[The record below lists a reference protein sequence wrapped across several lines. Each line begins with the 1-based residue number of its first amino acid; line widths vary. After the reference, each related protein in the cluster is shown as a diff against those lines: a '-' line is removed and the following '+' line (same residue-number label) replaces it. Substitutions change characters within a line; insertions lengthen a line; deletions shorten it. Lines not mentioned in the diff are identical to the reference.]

1 MLLRERTARSPSRP
15 AEPDAREHRSRRQS
29 PIAGADARAG
39 WCAMTSTLR
48 PISDWEFEQYVQAE
62 VDGEATADQLA
73 VLEADRVAWRAALAG
88 LRTEAEEHLERART
102 LRGDERAQVVAD
114 LESEVDRI
122 AAAWARHNGQPPPP
136 SAASRGARPARP
148 QRDDDRADEP
158 RDTASPA
165 PATVQLQ
172 VSWVPGR
179 VVAWAA
185 GGGEE
190 VDGDRLAEL
199 LAAAGAPG
207 AGWTRHDPVTLPGGS
222 RADALSIPVGEV
234 LGWLVA
240 AGAGLIEHEIGASV
254 RWLGRVAIWAVDLTM
269 HGSMVPLLRQRKRS
283 GGTAR
288 ETNGSYSVRWT
299 PALVDPARLSRLA
312 DSMPGV
318 VCA

>member
-1 MLLRERTARSPSRP
+1 MLLRGRTARPPNRP
-15 AEPDAREHRSRRQS
+15 AEPDAREPGSRRRS
-29 PIAGADARAG
+29 PIAGADARARSDV
-39 WCAMTSTLR
+39 MTSTLR
-48 PISDWEFEQYVQAE
+48 SVSDWEFEQYVQAE
-62 VDGEATADQLA
+62 VDGEATAEQLA

-88 LRTEAEEHLERART
+88 LRRETEEHLERARS

-136 SAASRGARPARP
+136 SAATRAARPGRRERDEPA
-148 QRDDDRADEP
+148 DDDHS
-158 RDTASPA
+158 TASPA

-190 VDGDRLAEL
+190 VDAERLAEL
-199 LAAAGAPG
+199 LAHAGAPS
-207 AGWTRHDPVTLPGGS
+207 AGWTRHDPVAIPGGS

-240 AGAGLIEHEIGASV
+240 AGAGLISEEIGPSV
-254 RWLGRVAIWAVDLTM
+254 RWLGRVAIWAVELTA
-269 HGSMVPLLRQRKRS
+269 HGAMVPMLRQRKRS
-283 GGTAR
+283 SGSAR
-288 ETNGSYSVRWT
+288 ESNGSYSVRWT
-299 PALVDPARLSRLA
+299 PA
-312 DSMPGV
+312 
-318 VCA
+318 